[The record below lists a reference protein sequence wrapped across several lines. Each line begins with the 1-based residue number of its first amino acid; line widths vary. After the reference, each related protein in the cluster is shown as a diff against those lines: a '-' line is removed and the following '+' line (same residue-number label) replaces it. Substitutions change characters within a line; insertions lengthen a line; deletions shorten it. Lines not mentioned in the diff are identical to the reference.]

1 MKFDVKGRVA
11 SVNDLLGAALRC
23 PLCGEPLAVVGN
35 SLVCAGARRH
45 TYDMARAGYV
55 NLNTHLP
62 QSGDTAEM
70 AAARQAFLRRGYYA
84 PLADALVRTA
94 QAHTPGTSLLCDA
107 GCGEGYYTEA
117 VGAGF
122 AAVLG
127 ADLSKYALALAGKS
141 AKRAGL
147 AEKLLYTAA
156 SVYDLPLMDSTC
168 DCVMSVFAPIAAKEV
183 FRVLKPG
190 GVLLTA
196 AAGRDHLTELKA
208 VLYDTVIPNDTRRD
222 YPENLTLLHTENL
235 RFTADIAKGDIYP
248 LFTMTPYFY
257 RTKKERAARL
267 SALDALT
274 VTLDFE
280 LRVYKK
286 ESY

>member
-1 MKFDVKGRVA
+1 M
-11 SVNDLLGAALRC
+11 NDLLGAALCC
-23 PLCGEPLAVVGN
+23 PLCGEALAVCGN

-84 PLADALVRTA
+84 PLADALARTA
-94 QAHTPGTSLLCDA
+94 AAYAPALGLLCDA

-117 VGAGF
+117 VGKMFDTA
-122 AAVLG
+122 LG

-147 AEKLLYTAA
+147 AQRLLYTAA
-156 SVYDLPLMDSTC
+156 SVYALPLRDDTC
-168 DCVMSVFAPIAAKEV
+168 DCVMSVFAPIAADEA

-190 GVLLTA
+190 GILLTA

-222 YPENLTLLHTENL
+222 YPENLALLRTESL
-235 RFTADIAKGDIYP
+235 RFTAEVAGDDIYP

-267 SALDALT
+267 GALDALP

-286 ESY
+286 ES

>member
-1 MKFDVKGRVA
+1 M
-11 SVNDLLGAALRC
+11 NDLLGAALRC
-23 PLCGEPLAVVGN
+23 PLCGETLAVCGN

-84 PLADALVRTA
+84 PLADALTRTA
-94 QAHTPGTSLLCDA
+94 AAYAPAPGLLCDA

-117 VGAGF
+117 VGGQF
-122 AAVLG
+122 SAALG

-147 AEKLLYTAA
+147 AQKLLYTAA
-156 SVYDLPLMDSTC
+156 SVYALPLRDGTC
-168 DCVMSVFAPIAAKEV
+168 DCVMSVFAPIAADEA
-183 FRVLKPG
+183 FRVLKKG
-190 GVLLTA
+190 GILLTA

-222 YPENLTLLHTENL
+222 YPENLTLLRTENL
-235 RFTADIAKGDIYP
+235 RFTAEIAGDDIYP

-267 SALDALT
+267 GTLDALS

-286 ESY
+286 ES

>member
-1 MKFDVKGRVA
+1 ME
-11 SVNDLLGAALRC
+11 NEILGAALRC
-23 PLCGEPLAVVGN
+23 PLCAAPLADTGG
-35 SLVCAGARRH
+35 SLVCGGARHH
-45 TYDMARAGYV
+45 TYDRARAGYV

-62 QSGDTAEM
+62 KSGDTAEM
-70 AAARQAFLRRGYYA
+70 AAARQAFLRAGYYA
-84 PLADALVRTA
+84 PLAAALTRLARTYA
-94 QAHTPGTSLLCDA
+94 GDFSLLCDA

-117 VGAGF
+117 VGAPF

-147 AEKLLYTAA
+147 AQKLLYTAA
-156 SVYDLPLMDSTC
+156 SVYELPLADSTC
-168 DCVMSVFAPIAAKEV
+168 DCVMSVFAPIAEAEV
-183 FRVLKPG
+183 LRVLKPHG
-190 GVLLTA
+190 ILLTA

-208 VLYDTVIPNDTRRD
+208 ALYDTVIPNDTRND
-222 YPENLTLLHTENL
+222 YPTRLTLLHAENL
-235 RFTADIAKGDIYP
+235 NLRVTVAACDIYS

-257 RTKKERAARL
+257 RTKKERAERL
-267 SALDALT
+267 HTLPKLS

-286 ESY
+286 ES

>member
-1 MKFDVKGRVA
+1 M
-11 SVNDLLGAALRC
+11 NDLLGAALRC

-45 TYDMARAGYV
+45 TYDMARTGYV

-94 QAHTPGTSLLCDA
+94 QAHTPDTSLLCDA

-141 AKRAGL
+141 AKHGGERLRPAAHRQHMRLRDERICPDRRRRGFPRA
-147 AEKLLYTAA
+147 E
-156 SVYDLPLMDSTC
+156 
-168 DCVMSVFAPIAAKEV
+168 
-183 FRVLKPG
+183 
-190 GVLLTA
+190 
-196 AAGRDHLTELKA
+196 AGRRTPDGS
-208 VLYDTVIPNDTRRD
+208 RR
-222 YPENLTLLHTENL
+222 
-235 RFTADIAKGDIYP
+235 A
-248 LFTMTPYFY
+248 
-257 RTKKERAARL
+257 
-267 SALDALT
+267 
-274 VTLDFE
+274 
-280 LRVYKK
+280 
-286 ESY
+286 

>member
-1 MKFDVKGRVA
+1 MWIFMRKGGVF
-11 SVNDLLGAALRC
+11 VNDLLGAALRC
-23 PLCGEPLAVVGN
+23 PLCGEALAVCGN

-70 AAARQAFLRRGYYA
+70 AAARQAFLRRGSYA
-84 PLADALVRTA
+84 PLAAALTRSA
-94 QAHTPGTSLLCDA
+94 AAYAPAFDLLCDA

-117 VGAGF
+117 VGERF

-147 AEKLLYTAA
+147 AQKLLYTAA
-156 SVYDLPLMDSTC
+156 SVYALPLGSGTC
-168 DCVMSVFAPIAAKEV
+168 DCVMSVFAPIAAEET

-190 GVLLTA
+190 GILLTA
-196 AAGRDHLTELKA
+196 AAGRDHLTELKS

-222 YPENLTLLHTENL
+222 YPENLALLRTENL
-235 RFTADIAKGDIYP
+235 RFTVELAKSDIYP

-257 RTKKERAARL
+257 RTQKERAARL
-267 SALDALT
+267 GTLDALT

-286 ESY
+286 EG